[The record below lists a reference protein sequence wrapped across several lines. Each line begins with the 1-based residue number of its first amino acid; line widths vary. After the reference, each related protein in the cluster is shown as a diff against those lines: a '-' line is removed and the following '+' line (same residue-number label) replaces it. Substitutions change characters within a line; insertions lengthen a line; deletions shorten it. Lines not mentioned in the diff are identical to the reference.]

1 MKNKMKKFGNILW
14 GVVLIVLGVI
24 IGLNA
29 VGLTNI
35 NIFFRGWWTLFI
47 IVPSFIELFR
57 SSNKVWSFIWL
68 VIGIV
73 LLLCA
78 QNILSFSLIG
88 KLIFPFILVMI
99 GVSIIFKDR
108 LNQKVTDKIRTLN
121 SDRQDFEEYCATF
134 GSQQSDFSGQE
145 FKGANLDAVFGSVE
159 LDLAKAT
166 IQKDQ
171 VINAN
176 AIFGGIEIRVPT
188 GVNIK
193 VKSTPIFG
201 GVSNKIKA
209 EYNESLPTLYINGV
223 AIFGG
228 VEIK

>member
-1 MKNKMKKFGNILW
+1 MKKFGNILW
-14 GVVLIVLGVI
+14 GLVLIALGI
-24 IGLNA
+24 IFGLNA

-47 IVPSFIELFR
+47 IIPSFIELIKGNSR
-57 SSNKVWSFIWL
+57 MWSFIWL

-78 QNILSFSLIG
+78 QKILSFSLIG

-99 GVSIIFKDR
+99 GISIIFKDT
-108 LNQKVTDKIRTLN
+108 LNKKVSDKIRDLN
-121 SDRQDFEEYCATF
+121 SNKGNFEEYCATF
-134 GSQQSDFSGQE
+134 GEQKADLSGQE
-145 FKGANLDAVFGSVE
+145 FNGANLDAVFGSVE
-159 LDLAKAT
+159 LDISKA
-166 IQKDQ
+166 IIKKDQ
-171 VINAN
+171 VINAS

-201 GVSNKIKA
+201 GVDNKLKID
-209 EYNESLPTLYINGV
+209 YNESLPTIYINGV
-223 AIFGG
+223 ALFGG

>member
-1 MKNKMKKFGNILW
+1 MCKMKKFGNVLW
-14 GVVLIVLGVI
+14 GIVLIVVGVI
-24 IGLNA
+24 FGLNA

-35 NIFFRGWWTLFI
+35 NVFFRGWWTLFI

-57 SSNKVWSFIWL
+57 STNKMWSFIWL

-99 GVSIIFKDR
+99 GISIIFKDTF
-108 LNQKVTDKIRTLN
+108 NKKIADTIRTLN
-121 SDRQDFEEYCATF
+121 SNKGDFEEYCATF
-134 GSQQSDFSGQE
+134 GSQQSDFSGQQ
-145 FKGANLDAVFGSVE
+145 FHGANLDAVFGSVE
-159 LDLAKAT
+159 LDISKAI
-166 IQKDQ
+166 IQADQ

-201 GVSNKIKA
+201 GVSNKVKT
-209 EYNESLPTLYINGV
+209 EYNESLPTIYINSV
-223 AIFGG
+223 AMFGG

>member
-1 MKNKMKKFGNILW
+1 MKKFGNILW
-14 GVVLIVLGVI
+14 GVVLIAIGVI
-24 IGLNA
+24 FGLNA
-29 VGLTNI
+29 LGITSI
-35 NIFFRGWWTLFI
+35 NIFFKGWWTLFI

-57 SSNKVWSFIWL
+57 GNSKMWSFIWL

-78 QNILSFSLIG
+78 QDILSFRIIG

-99 GVSIIFKDR
+99 GISFLFKDTFNKKIAER
-108 LNQKVTDKIRTLN
+108 IRTLN
-121 SDRQDFEEYCATF
+121 SNKGNFEEYCATF
-134 GSQQSDFSGQE
+134 GEQKSDLAGQE
-145 FKGANLDAVFGSVE
+145 FTGANLDAVFGSVE
-159 LDLAKAT
+159 LDLSKA
-166 IQKDQ
+166 IMKQDQ

-176 AIFGGIEIRVPT
+176 AIFGGVEIRVPS

-201 GVSNKIKA
+201 GVDNKTKT

-228 VEIK
+228 VEIR